1 MNEQQ
6 TFIVMDMQDSAD
18 WWYGSI
24 KQVKQ
29 FIFNMYED
37 SEEFEEETEWNKF
50 VEKVEGLNT
59 IDELDNQLNCIDYTI
74 FNNEFELNQW
84 KKEIDQ

>member
-1 MNEQQ
+1 MDGQQ

-18 WWYGSI
+18 WWEGTS
-24 KQVKQ
+24 KEVHQ

-37 SEEFEEETEWNKF
+37 SAEFEEETEWNKF
-50 VEKVEGLNT
+50 VKKVEGLNT